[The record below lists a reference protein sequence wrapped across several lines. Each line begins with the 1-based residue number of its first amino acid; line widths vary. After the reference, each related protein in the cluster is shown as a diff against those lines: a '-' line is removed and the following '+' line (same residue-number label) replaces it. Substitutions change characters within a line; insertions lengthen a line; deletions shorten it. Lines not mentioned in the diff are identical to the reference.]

1 METKTQNL
9 AIKIGTY
16 TVLAIGVILT
26 IIVMK
31 SDNPAEMNYEQEKQW
46 AINEVKENQAGDLLS
61 MDDIIAD
68 YPSSSKSTP
77 ENWEELQLNDV
88 LVSTDLNAYLNS
100 RTSEIR
106 KEKTLKLDFRVDLL
120 IWYSIIMLFLCIGF
134 VLLGFGYLAIIDTQ
148 KALRILTGVG
158 VFTLFVLIV
167 FIISYFT
174 NGEEE
179 LKFYNDRLTM
189 PVDKSDILM
198 AKMAILST
206 IILIAIAML
215 GWLGS
220 PLFKYFRK

>member
-26 IIVMK
+26 IIVMRD
-31 SDNPAEMNYEQEKQW
+31 DNPAEMNYEQEKQW
-46 AINEVKENQAGDLLS
+46 AINEVKDNQAGDLLS

-77 ENWEELQLNDV
+77 ENWEELQLNEV
-88 LVSTDLNAYLNS
+88 LISTDLNAYLNS

-106 KEKTLKLDFRVDLL
+106 QEKTARLDFHVSLL

-134 VLLGFGYLAIIDTQ
+134 VLLGFGYLAIIDSA
-148 KALRILTGVG
+148 KALRILAGVG
-158 VFTLFVLIV
+158 VFALFVVIV
-167 FIISYFT
+167 YFISTFVS
-174 NGEEE
+174 EEE

-189 PVDKSDILM
+189 SVVKSDIVL
-198 AKMAILST
+198 AKTAISST

>member
-26 IIVMK
+26 IIVMRD
-31 SDNPAEMNYEQEKQW
+31 DNPAEMNYEQEKQW
-46 AINEVKENQAGDLLS
+46 AINEVKGNEAGDLLS

-77 ENWEELQLNDV
+77 ANWEELQLNEV
-88 LVSTDLNAYLNS
+88 LISTDLNAYLNS

-106 KEKTLKLDFRVDLL
+106 QEKTATLDFHVSLL

-134 VLLGFGYLAIIDTQ
+134 VLLGFGYLAMIDSA
-148 KALRILTGVG
+148 KALRILAGVG
-158 VFTLFVLIV
+158 VFTVFVVIV
-167 FIISYFT
+167 YFISTFVS
-174 NGEEE
+174 EEE

-189 PVDKSDILM
+189 SVAKSDIVM
-198 AKMAILST
+198 AKTAISST